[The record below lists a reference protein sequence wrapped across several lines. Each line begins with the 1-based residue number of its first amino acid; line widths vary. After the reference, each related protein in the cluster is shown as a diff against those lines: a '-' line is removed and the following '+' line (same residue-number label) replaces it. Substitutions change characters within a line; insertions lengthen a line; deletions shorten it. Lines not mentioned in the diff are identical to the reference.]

1 MMSKKDRTR
10 QQMEEEMR
18 QLRKVFMSV
27 RLMKADE
34 DAGRQKGARPAMP
47 SGGAAVRVKTAW
59 QGRRWKRTPGKQ
71 GWNTLGR
78 SCTRS
83 RPAVCRWMGQLC
95 VLELTRKIDRSV
107 LLDPENGERLLNSIT
122 DEREKRYRDR

>member
-1 MMSKKDRTR
+1 MLFVKECRAAQNARFCSGGYAMMSKKDRTR

-18 QLRKVFMSV
+18 QLRKVFMTV

-34 DAGRQKGARPAMP
+34 VQGGKKGSAPCYAQWRRSRPCEN
-47 SGGAAVRVKTAW
+47 
-59 QGRRWKRTPGKQ
+59 WKRTPGKQ

-83 RPAVCRWMGQLC
+83 RPAVCRWMAN
-95 VLELTRKIDRSV
+95 SV
-107 LLDPENGERLLNSIT
+107 CWS
-122 DEREKRYRDR
+122 